1 MFKTVLAHLTGT
13 DCDPSVLATALQLVR
28 PFAGHIEGV
37 RIVPDPSAMVAQ
49 AMPFDSAMGMTALLG
64 EMMETIAQQSSERT
78 ARARAAISEFCKKED
93 VAYAD
98 APPGTGSIS
107 AAWRETN
114 AADEWDHLTRVAR
127 FHDLVVLG
135 GGPERAGHPP
145 PELLGSVIVGSGRP
159 VVLAPEK
166 PRQGPINTIAVAWK
180 DTAEA
185 ARALTAAMPLL
196 AKAQRIEILSASET
210 ESQVTQCLD
219 CSESVVR
226 QLRWHGL
233 NVNGHFV
240 IPAGRTIPNA
250 ILETARGLNADLL
263 VMGGYGHS
271 RLREFVFGG
280 FTQRILQGVDLPVFL
295 FH

>member
-1 MFKTVLAHLTGT
+1 
-13 DCDPSVLATALQLVR
+13 
-28 PFAGHIEGV
+28 
-37 RIVPDPSAMVAQ
+37 MVAQ
-49 AMPFDSAMGMTALLG
+49 AMPFDAAIGMTTLLAD
-64 EMMETIAQQSSERT
+64 MLDTIEQQSKTRT
-78 ARARAAISEFCKKED
+78 ARARKAMSEFCKTED
-93 VAYAD
+93 IVDAD
-98 APPGTGSIS
+98 MPPGPGVVS
-107 AAWRETN
+107 AAWRESK
-114 AADEWDHLTRVAR
+114 APDEWDYLVEHAR
-127 FHDLVVLG
+127 FHDLIVLG
-135 GGPERAGHPP
+135 GGKERAGHPP
-145 PELLGSVIVGSGRP
+145 AELLGNVIVSSGRP

-166 PRQGPINTIAVAWK
+166 PRAEPIKTIAIAWK

-210 ESQVTQCLD
+210 DSQVTQCLD
-219 CSESVVR
+219 CSEGVVQ

-240 IPAGRTIPNA
+240 IPAGRSVPNA
-250 ILETARGLNADLL
+250 ILETAHGLNADLL

-280 FTQRILQGVDLPVFL
+280 FTQRILEGVDLPVFL